1 MTETA
6 FQRTTLIKQR
16 FIKRDNARE
25 KTTET
30 AFKRATLVRLFAAE
44 PEAPALGPHIMRK
57 RNLRL
62 NPKLQP
68 WAHVSLQWKMEM
80 MRRGSLQQP
89 PPMLRRS
96 DREVDQMLTAMAVR
110 ALAPAKPTRLWPSHA
125 H

>member
-1 MTETA
+1 MRA
-6 FQRTTLIKQR
+6 KKQQ
-16 FIKRDNARE
+16 KPLSSE
-25 KTTET
+25 PP
-30 AFKRATLVRLFAAE
+30 LYSSLRLNPKLKPWAHF
-44 PEAPALGPHIMRK
+44 MRK